1 MVANLD
7 YVDYKILKAIMEHRP
22 KSIEELINLINEI
35 LYSIL
40 NHKVKKLIEL
50 GLVTYDKT
58 GELMLTPKGAKYLK
72 SYASWSLNTIH
83 EKVINE
89 VTRRMSEA
97 YKKDTLSKEE
107 RLYAISLS
115 KFLPIKMN
123 IPQISISEIEK
134 ALKN

>member
-1 MVANLD
+1 MVVNLD
-7 YVDYKILKAIMEHRP
+7 YVDYKILKAIMKRRP
-22 KSIEELINLINEI
+22 KSIGELISLSEI

-40 NHKVKKLIEL
+40 DHKVKRLIEL

-58 GELMLTPKGAKYLK
+58 GELMLTPKGVKYLK
-72 SYASWSLNTIH
+72 SYANRSLNTIH